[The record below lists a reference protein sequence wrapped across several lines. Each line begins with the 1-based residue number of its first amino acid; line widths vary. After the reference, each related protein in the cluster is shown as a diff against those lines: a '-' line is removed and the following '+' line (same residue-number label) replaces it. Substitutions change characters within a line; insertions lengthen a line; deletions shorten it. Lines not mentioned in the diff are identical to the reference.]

1 VDLYFSPAQIY
12 AFNELLAG
20 PARYACLFG
29 GARSGKTFLIVL
41 AIILRAL
48 KAPGSRHA
56 MLRFRLNAVWTAIA
70 GDVNSTIYVVAK
82 KCFNGLQLI
91 PHRQEAY
98 FELPNGSTI
107 WLGGLDDK
115 ERVDKILGREYSTM
129 YLNEASEIPY
139 QSVLTALTRL
149 AEVRPEI
156 KQRAFVDLNP
166 VGKGHWTNR
175 LFREGVDPVTRLPLA
190 KARNYLCSQLNPKD
204 NNSSD

>member
-12 AFNELLAG
+12 AFNEILGG

-29 GARSGKTFLIVL
+29 GARSGKTFLIVR
-41 AIILRAL
+41 AIILGAL

-56 MLRFRLNAVWTAIA
+56 ILRFRLNAVWTAIA
-70 GDVNSTIYVVAK
+70 VDVNSTIYVVAK
-82 KCFNGLQLI
+82 KCFNDLQLI

-115 ERVDKILGREYSTM
+115 ERGDKILGREYSTIS
-129 YLNEASEIPY
+129 LNEASEIPY

-149 AEVRPEI
+149 AEARHEI
-156 KQRAFVDLNP
+156 RQWAFVDLNP

-175 LFREGVDPVTRLPLA
+175 LFREGIDPVSRLAIIYARSLIQRTTLA
-190 KARNYLCSQLNPKD
+190 IYPK
-204 NNSSD
+204 SI